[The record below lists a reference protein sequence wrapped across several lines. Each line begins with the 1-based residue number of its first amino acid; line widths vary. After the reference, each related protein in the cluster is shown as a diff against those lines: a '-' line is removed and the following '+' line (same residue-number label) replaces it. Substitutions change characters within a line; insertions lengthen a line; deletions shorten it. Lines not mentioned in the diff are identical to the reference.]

1 MLECNFGGMFW
12 LGSRSNG
19 KATSRSLRDDKQR
32 DIQRQKAVAEES
44 GRGPHDAHHTTQRQA
59 YGVPGFVALHLGTAL
74 LGGGLE
80 DGGGAVEGFGEGGEL
95 GLRAPGI
102 GDVDGL
108 VDAGDDDG
116 GVAGELAWGV
126 DGVLEPRAFG

>member
-59 YGVPGFVALHLGTAL
+59 HGVPGFVALHLGTAL

-80 DGGGAVEGFGEGGEL
+80 DGGGAVEGFGERGKL
-95 GLRAPGI
+95 GLGARCV

-108 VDAGDDDG
+108 VDAWDDDG